1 MRTLALALVAL
12 AGCTSSPGATVE
24 RDASTTATPPVR
36 LACVYDVRQPVQA
49 YGELAGYFGP
59 DGADC
64 VPPSYGDVASVG
76 LGLRGLL
83 VKARVRR
90 TDGAWSLYAT
100 TDDAWCGGDDWD
112 GEVRLVSDLPRW
124 HFEIDARCRTAP
136 IVVEATIFG
145 EAN

>member
-1 MRTLALALVAL
+1 MRTLAVLALLLGACV
-12 AGCTSSPGATVE
+12 SSPATAPSPT
-24 RDASTTATPPVR
+24 RDAATQPPR
-36 LACVYDVRQPVQA
+36 LACVYDVRQPITA

-64 VPPSYGDVASVG
+64 VPPNHGGDTIAVG

-83 VKARVRR
+83 VKARVSR

-100 TDDAWCGGDDWD
+100 TDDAWCGGDDWE
-112 GEVRLVSDLPRW
+112 GEVRAVSDLPRW

-136 IVVEATIFG
+136 IVIVATIFG
-145 EAN
+145 EAD